1 MNNAPNKPPALF
13 NIAPLLPP
21 LPRLKIV
28 DVGAMSLGDDDSDA
42 YSSLAAATPCDI
54 YGFEPGGDEVT
65 KLNAS
70 AKPGRHYLPYFI
82 GDGSAQTFH
91 QCNFNMT
98 SSLFEPN
105 TSLLAKFQNLEEL
118 TRVEK
123 TYQVETKRLD
133 DIPELEG
140 TDFLKTDVQGAELM
154 VFRGAARILDHAL
167 VVHTEVQF
175 VPLYKGVPLFGE
187 IDIHLRSKGFS
198 LHRMTQSG
206 RTFKPLIFMN
216 EINAALSQILWG
228 DAVYVRDF
236 MQFDQLS
243 GTALVKLATI
253 LHETYR
259 SVDLA
264 AFALAAYDRQNAS
277 NLPQTYVRKLA
288 GQN

>member
-1 MNNAPNKPPALF
+1 MNNPQNKPPSLF
-13 NIAPLLPP
+13 NIATMLPP

-28 DVGAMSLGDDDSDA
+28 DVGAMSLGEDTDA
-42 YSSLAAATPCDI
+42 YSPLVAATPCDI
-54 YGFEPGGDEVT
+54 YGFEPGAEELT
-65 KLNAS
+65 KLGAS

-82 GDGSAQTFH
+82 GDGSARTFY

-123 TYQVETKRLD
+123 TYQVETRRLD
-133 DIPELEG
+133 DIPEMEG
-140 TDFLKTDVQGAELM
+140 TDFLKIDVQGAELM
-154 VFRGAARILDHAL
+154 VFDGAARILDNAL

-175 VPLYKGVPLFGE
+175 VPLYKGVPLFAE

-198 LHRMTQSG
+198 LHRLMQAG
-206 RTFKPLIFMN
+206 RTFKPLVFMN
-216 EINAALSQILWG
+216 DVNATLSQILWG

-236 MQFDQLS
+236 MLFDQLP
-243 GTALVKLATI
+243 GMTLLKLATI

-277 NLPQTYVRKLA
+277 NLQQTYIRKLA